1 MARLQRFA
9 IGMRAGYNAVRAG
22 PMLPWSTDPA
32 LMRVAK
38 SREESDMPALH
49 CTFPNGLWQALQRH
63 HAMTGEP
70 LSHIVRA
77 ALADYLQ
84 VEHSTL
90 YQVSTSVALVQG
102 VYQGAVRVGTLRQ
115 HGDHGL
121 GTFEHL
127 DGEMVVI
134 DGRCFQVRSDGSVRE
149 AADDVLTPFA
159 VVTRFVPDV
168 TVDLAECADLTSL
181 TTALDRLRH
190 SDNVFFALRVD
201 GHFDAVKTRAMCKTA
216 DGVPLA
222 VAAATQPEFEFER
235 MAGTLV
241 GFWTPPYA
249 KTLNIPG
256 YHLHFLSQDR
266 QHGGH
271 LLQCRGRNLRL
282 QIQREGT
289 LSIALPETEDF
300 FRADLRQD
308 PAVALERAETEAKGR

>member
-1 MARLQRFA
+1 
-9 IGMRAGYNAVRAG
+9 
-22 PMLPWSTDPA
+22 
-32 LMRVAK
+32 
-38 SREESDMPALH
+38 MPALH
-49 CTFPNGLWQALQRH
+49 CTFSHGLWQALQRH

-84 VEHSTL
+84 VAHSTL

-102 VYQGAVRVGTLRQ
+102 VYQGAVRVGTLRE

-127 DGEMVVI
+127 DGEMVVM
-134 DGRCFQVRSDGSVRE
+134 DGRCFQVRSDGSVHE
-149 AADDVLTPFA
+149 VVDDVLTPFA

-168 TVDLAECADLTSL
+168 TVHLDDCADLAHL
-181 TTALDRLRH
+181 TAALDRLRR

-201 GHFDAVKTRAMCKTA
+201 GHFDAVKTRSMCKTA
-216 DGVPLA
+216 EGVPLA

-235 MAGTLV
+235 LAGTLV

-256 YHLHFLSQDR
+256 YHLHFLSQDH

-271 LLQCRGRNLRL
+271 LLQCRGRHLRL
-282 QIQREGT
+282 QIQHEGT
-289 LSIALPETEDF
+289 LNIALPETEDF
-300 FRADLRQD
+300 LKADLRQD
-308 PAVALERAETEAKGR
+308 PSTALERAETDRKGR

>member
-1 MARLQRFA
+1 
-9 IGMRAGYNAVRAG
+9 
-22 PMLPWSTDPA
+22 
-32 LMRVAK
+32 
-38 SREESDMPALH
+38 MPAFH
-49 CTFPNGLWQALQRH
+49 CTLSHGLWQALQRH
-63 HAMTGEP
+63 HARTGEP

-84 VEHSTL
+84 VAHSTL

-102 VYQGAVRVGTLRQ
+102 VYQGVVRVGTLRE

-121 GTFEHL
+121 GTFEQL

-134 DGRCFQVRSDGSVRE
+134 DGRCFQVRSDGAVH
-149 AADDVLTPFA
+149 AVADDVLTPFA

-168 TVDLAECADLTSL
+168 TVQLDECADLTHL
-181 TTALDRLRH
+181 TAALDRLRH

-201 GHFDAVKTRAMCKTA
+201 GHFEAVKTRALGKTA
-216 DGVPLA
+216 EGVPLA
-222 VAAATQPEFEFER
+222 VAAATQPEFEVAQI
-235 MAGTLV
+235 AGTLV

-256 YHLHFLSQDR
+256 YHLHFLSQDH

-271 LLQCRGRNLRL
+271 LLQCRGRHLRL

-300 FRADLRQD
+300 LKADLRQD
-308 PAVALERAETEAKGR
+308 PSAALEQAETDGKGR